1 MIAEHPLVPFTFS
14 IRVTAKLGRAGDRNF
29 GMGGGLYL
37 DEKPSQGFP
46 MQDNHSKNEK
56 SAKRMLRRPV
66 VIAIAV
72 AIFGVLAMLI
82 VDHGP
87 STRPQI
93 QTAEVASHM
102 TTGEAASAVGATVT
116 PTEPTPGVE
125 PARPGPKP
133 AEPASAAAR

>member
-29 GMGGGLYL
+29 GMGEDLYL
-37 DEKPSQGFP
+37 DQTSQGFP
-46 MQDNHSKNEK
+46 MQDNHSKNGK
-56 SAKRMLRRPV
+56 SAKRMQRRPV

-72 AIFGVLAMLI
+72 SILGVLAMLI

>member
-1 MIAEHPLVPFTFS
+1 MLAKQCHIGGCSPPLSSAIGNMIAEHPLVPFTFS

-102 TTGEAASAVGATVT
+102 TTG
-116 PTEPTPGVE
+116 
-125 PARPGPKP
+125 
-133 AEPASAAAR
+133 

>member
-1 MIAEHPLVPFTFS
+1 
-14 IRVTAKLGRAGDRNF
+14 
-29 GMGGGLYL
+29 MGGGLYL

-87 STRPQI
+87 WTRPQI

-116 PTEPTPGVE
+116 PTEPAPGVE

-133 AEPASAAAR
+133 AEPANATAR